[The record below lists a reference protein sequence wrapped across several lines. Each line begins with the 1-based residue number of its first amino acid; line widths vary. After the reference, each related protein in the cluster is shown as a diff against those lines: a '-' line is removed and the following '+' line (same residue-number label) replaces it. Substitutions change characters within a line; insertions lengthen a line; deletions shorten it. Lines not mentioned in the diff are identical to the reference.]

1 MQSIFKHIQGD
12 KSIWVIIGVLSL
24 FSFMPIYSASSNL
37 VYTVGGSTFG
47 YMFRH
52 FMHLVLGI
60 GILYGVHKIPYRFFK
75 GLSML
80 ILPVSI
86 FLLILSMTSGTTI
99 QGANAS
105 RWIRIPIVGFT
116 FQPSALAGVALYT
129 YVAQYLTKI
138 KDKEVTFKETILP
151 LWIPVFVVLIFV
163 LPSNFSTAA
172 LIFLMVLLL
181 TFIGGY
187 PIKYLLSII
196 GIGILALTMFVLI
209 AKAFPGTFPHRV
221 DTWISRIDNFTKG
234 DAGDTANANYQ
245 VNLAKQAI
253 ASGGVIGLGPGKSVQ
268 KNFLPQS
275 TSDFIFA
282 IIIEEFGF
290 VGGAIVIAGYLVLL
304 LRIIIVA
311 RRAPSVFGSLL
322 VIGVGLPIIIQA
334 LINMS
339 VAVQLLPVT
348 GQTLPLISSG
358 GSSIWMVCLAFGMI
372 LSVSSAKEEVEEE
385 EQVIEEQNPLDILS
399 ETI

>member
-1 MQSIFKHIQGD
+1 MMQNIFKHLQGD
-12 KSIWVIIGVLSL
+12 KTIWVIIGILSL

-37 VYTVGGSTFG
+37 VYTVGGSTVG
-47 YMFRH
+47 YMFK
-52 FMHLVLGI
+52 HLAHLALGI

-80 ILPVSI
+80 VLPFSV
-86 FLLILSMTSGTTI
+86 LLLVISLTSGTVI

-116 FQPSALAGVALYT
+116 FQPSALAAVALYT
-129 YVAQYLTKI
+129 YVAQYLAKI
-138 KDKEVTFKETILP
+138 RDKNVTFKESILP
-151 LWIPVFVVLIFV
+151 LWLPVFGVLMFV

-181 TFIGGY
+181 AFIGGY
-187 PIKYLLSII
+187 PIKYLLSIV
-196 GIGILALTMFVLI
+196 GIGIVALTMFMLV
-209 AKAFPGTFPHRV
+209 AKAFPGAFPHRV
-221 DTWISRIDNFTKG
+221 DTWINRIENFSKG
-234 DAGDTANANYQ
+234 DSADENYQ
-245 VNLAKQAI
+245 VNLAQQAI

-290 VGGAIVIAGYLVLL
+290 VGGVLIIAGYMFLL
-304 LRIIIVA
+304 LRIVIVA
-311 RRAPSVFGSLL
+311 RRAPSIFGTLL
-322 VIGVGLPIIIQA
+322 VVGVGLPIIIQA

-372 LSVSSAKEEVEEE
+372 LSVSSAKKEVEEE
-385 EQVIEEQNPLDILS
+385 EEVLIEDQNPLDILS

>member
-1 MQSIFKHIQGD
+1 MQKLFKHIQGD
-12 KSIWVIIGVLSL
+12 KTIWVIVGILSL

-47 YMFRH
+47 YMFKH
-52 FMHLVLGI
+52 FVHLFLGLA
-60 GILYGVHKIPYRFFK
+60 ILYGVHKIPYRFFK

-80 ILPVSI
+80 VLPISIL
-86 FLLILSMTSGTTI
+86 LLVITLTSGTVI

-105 RWIRIPIVGFT
+105 RWIRIPLVGT
-116 FQPSALAGVALYT
+116 FQPSALAAVALYV
-129 YVAQYLTKI
+129 YVAQYITRI
-138 KDKEVTFKETILP
+138 QEKEVTFKESILP
-151 LWIPVFVVLIFV
+151 LWIPVLAVVLLV
-163 LPSNFSTAA
+163 LPANFSTAA
-172 LIFLMVLLL
+172 LIFLMVLII

-187 PIKYLLSII
+187 PLKYLASIV
-196 GIGILALTMFVLI
+196 GAGILILGIFVLT
-209 AKAFPGTFPHRV
+209 AKAFPGAFPHRV
-221 DTWISRIDNFTKG
+221 DTWISRIDNFTKS
-234 DAGDTANANYQ
+234 DASADDNYQ
-245 VNLAKQAI
+245 VNLAQQAI
-253 ASGGVIGLGPGKSVQ
+253 ASGGIIGLGPGKSVQ

-290 VGGAIVIAGYLVLL
+290 IGGITIITGYLMLL
-304 LRIIIVA
+304 LRFMIIA
-311 RRAPSVFGSLL
+311 RKASSTFGTLL

-334 LINMS
+334 LINMA

-358 GSSIWMVCLAFGMI
+358 GSSIWMVCLALGMI
-372 LSVSSAKEEVEEE
+372 LSVSAAKHEIPDEEE
-385 EQVIEEQNPLDILS
+385 IIEDQNPLDILS

>member
-1 MQSIFKHIQGD
+1 MHKLFKHIQGD
-12 KSIWVIIGVLSL
+12 KTIWVIIGVLSL

-47 YMFRH
+47 YMFKH
-52 FMHLVLGI
+52 FVHLFLGLA
-60 GILYGVHKIPYRFFK
+60 ILYGVHKIPYRFFK

-80 ILPVSI
+80 VLPVSI
-86 FLLILSMTSGTTI
+86 ILLIITLTSGTVI

-105 RWIRIPIVGFT
+105 RWIRIPLVGT
-116 FQPSALAGVALYT
+116 FQPSALAAVALYV
-129 YVAQYLTKI
+129 YVAQYMARI
-138 KDKEVTFKETILP
+138 KDKEVTFKESILP
-151 LWIPVFVVLIFV
+151 LWLPVFVVLLFV
-163 LPSNFSTAA
+163 LPANFSTAA
-172 LIFLMVLLL
+172 LIFLMVLII

-187 PIKYLLSII
+187 PLKYLLSIVGA
-196 GIGILALTMFVLI
+196 GIVILGIFILT
-209 AKAFPGTFPHRV
+209 AKAFPGAFPHRV
-221 DTWISRIDNFTKG
+221 DTWISRIDSFTKEEASS
-234 DAGDTANANYQ
+234 DQNYQ
-245 VNLAKQAI
+245 VNLAEQAI
-253 ASGGVIGLGPGKSVQ
+253 ASGGIIGLGPGKSIQ

-290 VGGAIVIAGYLVLL
+290 VGGIVIIAGYLMLL

-311 RRAPSVFGSLL
+311 RRAPSTFGVLL

-334 LINMS
+334 SVNMA
-339 VAVQLLPVT
+339 VAVQLFPVT

-358 GSSIWMVCLAFGMI
+358 GTSIWMVCLALGMI
-372 LSVSSAKEEVEEE
+372 LSVSAAKAEVPEEEVL
-385 EQVIEEQNPLDILS
+385 IEDQNPLDILS

>member
-1 MQSIFKHIQGD
+1 MHRLFKHIQGD
-12 KSIWVIIGVLSL
+12 KTIWVIIGVLSL

-47 YMFRH
+47 YMFK
-52 FMHLVLGI
+52 HLVHLFLGLA
-60 GILYGVHKIPYRFFK
+60 ILYGVHKIPYRFFK

-80 ILPVSI
+80 VLPISI
-86 FLLILSMTSGTTI
+86 ILLIITLTSGTVI

-105 RWIRIPIVGFT
+105 RWIRIPLVGT
-116 FQPSALAGVALYT
+116 FQPSALAAFALYV
-129 YVAQYLTKI
+129 YVAQYKAMI
-138 KDKEVTFKETILP
+138 KDKQVTFKESILP
-151 LWIPVFVVLIFV
+151 LWLPVFLVLIFV
-163 LPSNFSTAA
+163 LPANFSTAA
-172 LIFLMVLLL
+172 LIFLMVLII
-181 TFIGGY
+181 TYIGGY
-187 PIKYLLSII
+187 PVKYLLSIVGVGLLFLTI
-196 GIGILALTMFVLI
+196 FILV

-221 DTWISRIDNFTKG
+221 DNWISRIDSFTKKESSS
-234 DAGDTANANYQ
+234 DQNYQ

-253 ASGGVIGLGPGKSVQ
+253 ASGGVIGLGPGKSIQ

-290 VGGAIVIAGYLVLL
+290 VGGIIIIVGYLTLL

-311 RRAPSVFGSLL
+311 RRAPSTFGVLL

-334 LINMS
+334 SVNMA
-339 VAVQLLPVT
+339 VAVQLFPVT

-358 GSSIWMVCLAFGMI
+358 GTSIWMVCLALGMI
-372 LSVSSAKEEVEEE
+372 LSVSAAKEELPEEE
-385 EQVIEEQNPLDILS
+385 VLIEDQNPLDILS

>member
-1 MQSIFKHIQGD
+1 MQDLFKHIQGD
-12 KSIWVIIGVLSL
+12 KTIWVVIGVLSI

-37 VYTVGGSTFG
+37 VYTVGGSTVG
-47 YMFRH
+47 YMFKH
-52 FMHLVLGI
+52 VMHLILGFA
-60 GILYGVHKIPYRFFK
+60 ILYGVHKIPYRFFK

-80 ILPVSI
+80 VLPVSI
-86 FLLILSMTSGTTI
+86 ILLIISYSTGTVI

-105 RWIRIPIVGFT
+105 RWIHIPFVGFS
-116 FQPSALAGVALYT
+116 FQPSALAAVALYT

-138 KDKEVTFKETILP
+138 REVEISFKESILP
-151 LWIPVFVVLIFV
+151 LWVPVFIVLVLI

-187 PIKYLLSII
+187 PIKYLLSIV
-196 GIGILALTMFVLI
+196 GAGVLFLTLFILTI
-209 AKAFPGTFPHRV
+209 KAFPNVNFPNRV
-221 DTWISRIDNFTKG
+221 DTWINRVDNFTKG
-234 DAGDTANANYQ
+234 DAAEENYQ

-253 ASGGVIGLGPGKSVQ
+253 VNGGVIGLGPGKSVQ

-282 IIIEEFGF
+282 IIIEEYGF
-290 VGGAIVIAGYLVLL
+290 VGGIAIIIGFFILL
-304 LRIIIVA
+304 LRIVIVA
-311 RRAPSVFGSLL
+311 RKAPSVFGSLL
-322 VIGVGLPIIIQA
+322 VIGLGLPIIVQA

-348 GQTLPLISSG
+348 GQTLPFISSG

-372 LSVSSAKEEVEEE
+372 LSVSAAKKEVEEE
-385 EQVIEEQNPLDILS
+385 EVIDMEEQNPLDILS

>member
-1 MQSIFKHIQGD
+1 MQRLFKHIQGD
-12 KSIWVIIGVLSL
+12 KTIWVIIGVLSI

-47 YMFRH
+47 YMFK
-52 FMHLVLGI
+52 HLVHLFLGLA
-60 GILYGVHKIPYRFFK
+60 ILYGVHKIPYRFFK

-80 ILPVSI
+80 VLPISI
-86 FLLILSMTSGTTI
+86 ILLIITLTSGTVI

-105 RWIRIPIVGFT
+105 RWIRIPLVGT
-116 FQPSALAGVALYT
+116 FQPSALAAVALYV
-129 YVAQYLTKI
+129 YVAQYMAKI
-138 KDKEVTFKETILP
+138 KDKQVTFKESILP
-151 LWIPVFVVLIFV
+151 LWLPVFAVVVFV
-163 LPSNFSTAA
+163 LPANFSTAA
-172 LIFLMVLLL
+172 LIFLMVLII

-187 PIKYLLSII
+187 PLKYLLSIVGAGLLFLTI
-196 GIGILALTMFVLI
+196 FILV

-221 DTWISRIDNFTKG
+221 DTWISRVDSFSKV
-234 DAGDTANANYQ
+234 DASSDQNYQ

-253 ASGGVIGLGPGKSVQ
+253 ASGGVLGLGPGKSIQ

-290 VGGAIVIAGYLVLL
+290 AGGIIIIVGYLALM

-311 RRAPSVFGSLL
+311 RKAPSTFGTLL

-334 LINMS
+334 SVNMA
-339 VAVQLLPVT
+339 VAVQLIPVT

-358 GSSIWMVCLAFGMI
+358 GTSIWMVCLALGMI
-372 LSVSSAKEEVEEE
+372 LSVSAAKAEVPEEE
-385 EQVIEEQNPLDILS
+385 ILIEDQNPLDILS

>member
-1 MQSIFKHIQGD
+1 MHKLFKHIQGD
-12 KSIWVIIGVLSL
+12 KTIWVIIGVLSL

-47 YMFRH
+47 YMFK
-52 FMHLVLGI
+52 HLVHLFLGLA
-60 GILYGVHKIPYRFFK
+60 ILYGVHKIPYRFFK

-80 ILPVSI
+80 VLPVSI
-86 FLLILSMTSGTTI
+86 ILLVITLTSGTVI

-105 RWIRIPIVGFT
+105 RWIRIPLVGT
-116 FQPSALAGVALYT
+116 FQPSALAAVALYV
-129 YVAQYLTKI
+129 YVAQYMARI
-138 KDKEVTFKETILP
+138 KDKQVTFKESILP
-151 LWIPVFVVLIFV
+151 LWLPVFLVLIFV
-163 LPSNFSTAA
+163 LPANFSTAA
-172 LIFLMVLLL
+172 LIFLMVLII
-181 TFIGGY
+181 TYIGGY
-187 PIKYLLSII
+187 PLKYLLSIVGVGLLFLTI
-196 GIGILALTMFVLI
+196 FILV

-221 DTWISRIDNFTKG
+221 DTWISRIDSFTKEEASS
-234 DAGDTANANYQ
+234 DQNYQ
-245 VNLAKQAI
+245 VNLAEQAI
-253 ASGGVIGLGPGKSVQ
+253 ASGGIIGLGPGKSIQ

-290 VGGAIVIAGYLVLL
+290 VGGIVIIAGYLMLL

-311 RRAPSVFGSLL
+311 RRAPSTFGVLL

-334 LINMS
+334 SVNMA
-339 VAVQLLPVT
+339 VAVQLFPVT

-358 GSSIWMVCLAFGMI
+358 GTSIWMVCLALGMI
-372 LSVSSAKEEVEEE
+372 LSVSAAKAEVPEEEVL
-385 EQVIEEQNPLDILS
+385 IEDQNPLDILS

>member
-1 MQSIFKHIQGD
+1 MHKLFKHIQGD
-12 KSIWVIIGVLSL
+12 KTIWVIIGVLSL

-47 YMFRH
+47 YMFKH
-52 FMHLVLGI
+52 FVHLFLGLA
-60 GILYGVHKIPYRFFK
+60 ILYGVHKIPYRFFK

-80 ILPVSI
+80 VLPVSI
-86 FLLILSMTSGTTI
+86 ILLIITLTSGTVI

-105 RWIRIPIVGFT
+105 RWIRIPLVGT
-116 FQPSALAGVALYT
+116 FQPSALAAVALYV
-129 YVAQYLTKI
+129 YVAQYMARI
-138 KDKEVTFKETILP
+138 KDKEVTFKESILP
-151 LWIPVFVVLIFV
+151 LWLPVFVVLLFV
-163 LPSNFSTAA
+163 LPANFSTAA
-172 LIFLMVLLL
+172 LIFLMVLII

-187 PIKYLLSII
+187 PLKYLLSIVGA
-196 GIGILALTMFVLI
+196 GIVILGIFILT
-209 AKAFPGTFPHRV
+209 AKAFPGAFPHRV
-221 DTWISRIDNFTKG
+221 DTWISRIDSFTKV
-234 DAGDTANANYQ
+234 DATADQNYQ
-245 VNLAKQAI
+245 VNLAEQAI
-253 ASGGVIGLGPGKSVQ
+253 ASGGIIGLGPGKSIQ

-290 VGGAIVIAGYLVLL
+290 VGGIVIIAGYLMLL

-311 RRAPSVFGSLL
+311 RRAPSTFGVLL

-334 LINMS
+334 SVNMA
-339 VAVQLLPVT
+339 VAVQLFPVT

-358 GSSIWMVCLAFGMI
+358 GTSIWMVCLALGMI
-372 LSVSSAKEEVEEE
+372 LSVSAAKAEVPEEEVL
-385 EQVIEEQNPLDILS
+385 IEDQNPLDILS

>member
-1 MQSIFKHIQGD
+1 MQRLFKHIQGD
-12 KSIWVIIGVLSL
+12 KTIWVIIGVLSL

-47 YMFRH
+47 YMFK
-52 FMHLVLGI
+52 HLVHLFLGLA
-60 GILYGVHKIPYRFFK
+60 ILYGVHKIPYRFFK

-80 ILPVSI
+80 VLPISI
-86 FLLILSMTSGTTI
+86 ILLIITLTSGTVI

-105 RWIRIPIVGFT
+105 RWIRIPLVGT
-116 FQPSALAGVALYT
+116 FQPSALAAVALYV
-129 YVAQYLTKI
+129 YVAQYMAKI
-138 KDKEVTFKETILP
+138 KDKQVTFKESILP
-151 LWIPVFVVLIFV
+151 LWLPVFLVLIFV
-163 LPSNFSTAA
+163 LPANFSTAA
-172 LIFLMVLLL
+172 LIFLMVLII

-187 PIKYLLSII
+187 PLKYLLSIVGVGLLFLTI
-196 GIGILALTMFVLI
+196 FILV

-221 DTWISRIDNFTKG
+221 DTWISRIDSFSKKEASS
-234 DAGDTANANYQ
+234 DQNYQ

-253 ASGGVIGLGPGKSVQ
+253 ASGGIIGLGPGKSIQ

-290 VGGAIVIAGYLVLL
+290 VGGIVIIAGYLMLL

-311 RRAPSVFGSLL
+311 RRAPSTFGVLL

-334 LINMS
+334 SVNMA
-339 VAVQLLPVT
+339 VAVQLFPVT

-358 GSSIWMVCLAFGMI
+358 GTSIWMVCLALGMI
-372 LSVSSAKEEVEEE
+372 LSVSAAKEEVPEEE
-385 EQVIEEQNPLDILS
+385 VLIEDQNPLDILS

>member
-1 MQSIFKHIQGD
+1 MQRLFKHIQGD
-12 KSIWVIIGVLSL
+12 KTIWVIIGVLSL

-47 YMFRH
+47 YMFK
-52 FMHLVLGI
+52 HLVHLFLGLA
-60 GILYGVHKIPYRFFK
+60 ILYGVHKIPYRFFK

-80 ILPVSI
+80 VLPISI
-86 FLLILSMTSGTTI
+86 ILLIITLTSGTVI

-105 RWIRIPIVGFT
+105 RWIRIPLVGT
-116 FQPSALAGVALYT
+116 FQPSALAAVALYV
-129 YVAQYLTKI
+129 YVAQYMAKI
-138 KDKEVTFKETILP
+138 KDKQVTFKESILP
-151 LWIPVFVVLIFV
+151 LWLPVFLVLIFV
-163 LPSNFSTAA
+163 LPANFSTAA
-172 LIFLMVLLL
+172 LIFLMVLII

-187 PIKYLLSII
+187 PLKYLLSIVGVGLLFLTI
-196 GIGILALTMFVLI
+196 FILV

-221 DTWISRIDNFTKG
+221 DTWISRIDSFSKKEASS
-234 DAGDTANANYQ
+234 DQNYQ

-253 ASGGVIGLGPGKSVQ
+253 ASGGIIGLGPGKSIQ

-290 VGGAIVIAGYLVLL
+290 VGGIVIIAGYLMLL

-311 RRAPSVFGSLL
+311 RRAPSTFGVLL

-334 LINMS
+334 SVNMA
-339 VAVQLLPVT
+339 VAVQLFPVT

-358 GSSIWMVCLAFGMI
+358 GTSIWMVCLALGMI
-372 LSVSSAKEEVEEE
+372 LSVSAAKEELPEEE
-385 EQVIEEQNPLDILS
+385 VLIEDQNPLDILS

>member
-1 MQSIFKHIQGD
+1 MQSLFKHIQGD
-12 KSIWVIIGVLSL
+12 KTIWVIIGVLSL

-37 VYTVGGSTFG
+37 VYTIGGSTFG
-47 YMFRH
+47 YMFKH

-80 ILPVSI
+80 VLPVSVI
-86 FLLILSMTSGTTI
+86 LLIISLTSGTLI

-105 RWIRIPIVGFT
+105 RWMRIPFLGLT
-116 FQPSALAGVALYT
+116 FQPSALAAVALYT

-138 KDKEVTFKETILP
+138 KDKGITFKESILP
-151 LWIPVFVVLIFV
+151 LWVPVFVVLMFV

-196 GIGILALTMFVLI
+196 GVGIVALTMFILI
-209 AKAFPGTFPHRV
+209 AKAFPGAFPHRV
-221 DTWISRIDNFTKG
+221 DTWINRIDNFAKG
-234 DAGDTANANYQ
+234 DSADESYQ

-253 ASGGVIGLGPGKSVQ
+253 VSGGVIGLGPGKSVQ

-275 TSDFIFA
+275 SSDFIFA

-290 VGGAIVIAGYLVLL
+290 VGGIVVISGYLALL
-304 LRIIIVA
+304 LRIVIVA
-311 RRAPSVFGSLL
+311 RRAPSAFGSLL

-358 GSSIWMVCLAFGMI
+358 GSSIWMVCLALGMI
-372 LSVSSAKEEVEEE
+372 LSVSSAKKEVEEE
-385 EQVIEEQNPLDILS
+385 EEVLIEEQNPLDILS

>member
-1 MQSIFKHIQGD
+1 MHRLFKHIQGD
-12 KSIWVIIGVLSL
+12 KTIWVIIGVLSL

-47 YMFRH
+47 YMFK
-52 FMHLVLGI
+52 HLVHLFLGLA
-60 GILYGVHKIPYRFFK
+60 ILYGVHKIPYRFFK

-80 ILPVSI
+80 VLPISI
-86 FLLILSMTSGTTI
+86 ILLIITLTSGTVI

-105 RWIRIPIVGFT
+105 RWIRIPLVGT
-116 FQPSALAGVALYT
+116 FQPSALAAVALYV
-129 YVAQYLTKI
+129 YVAQYMARI
-138 KDKEVTFKETILP
+138 KDKQVTFKESILP
-151 LWIPVFVVLIFV
+151 LWLPVFLVLIFV
-163 LPSNFSTAA
+163 LPANFSTAA
-172 LIFLMVLLL
+172 LIFLMVLII
-181 TFIGGY
+181 TYIGGY
-187 PIKYLLSII
+187 PVKYLLSIVGVGLLFLTI
-196 GIGILALTMFVLI
+196 FILV

-221 DTWISRIDNFTKG
+221 DTWISRIDSFTKKEASS
-234 DAGDTANANYQ
+234 DQNYQ

-253 ASGGVIGLGPGKSVQ
+253 ASGGVIGLGPGKSIQ

-290 VGGAIVIAGYLVLL
+290 VGGIIIIAGYLTLL

-311 RRAPSVFGSLL
+311 RRAPSTFGVLL

-334 LINMS
+334 SVNMA
-339 VAVQLLPVT
+339 VAVQLFPVT

-358 GSSIWMVCLAFGMI
+358 GTSIWMVCLALGMI
-372 LSVSSAKEEVEEE
+372 LSVSTAKAEVPEEE
-385 EQVIEEQNPLDILS
+385 TLIEDQNPLDILS